1 MRLGLENKV
10 ALVGGASRGIGLAIA
25 QALQAEGC
33 QLAIAA
39 RGREGLNEAAGLLGP
54 QVLAQAADLADPASC
69 DALVEAVT
77 RQFGRLDLVIA
88 NAGSGASTP
97 PGQETHQAWRE
108 AIDINLMTAVNLMGA
123 ARKAVAASGGGS
135 MVCISS
141 ICGREALGA
150 PVTYSAAKAALD
162 MAVKGLSR
170 AYAADGIR
178 VNGVAPGNILF
189 PGGAWQRKLDAGQ
202 ETVEAMIAR
211 ETPLGRFGTPQEVA
225 DAVLFLSSERSA
237 FTTGAILVVDGG
249 QTRT

>member
-39 RGREGLNEAAGLLGP
+39 RGRAGLDEAARALKGN
-54 QVLAQAADLADPASC
+54 VLAEAADLTDARSC
-69 DALVEAVT
+69 EALIDAVM
-77 RQFGRLDLVIA
+77 RKFGRLDLVVA

-97 PGQETHQAWRE
+97 PGQETEQAWRA

-123 ARKAVAASGGGS
+123 ARAALAASGGGS
-135 MVCISS
+135 IVCISS

-150 PVTYSAAKAALD
+150 PVTYSSAKAALD

-189 PGGAWQRKLDAGQ
+189 PGGVWERKLEAGR
-202 ETVEAMIAR
+202 EAVEAMIGR
-211 ETPLGRFGTPQEVA
+211 ETPLGRFGTLQEVA

-249 QTRT
+249 QSRT